1 MSSTHLQLVIL
12 SGMSGA
18 GKSYALHTLEDMGYY
33 CIDNLPA
40 QLLEELLLTP
50 QIARQNLLAVGIDI
64 RGGKE
69 NLQETPQIIK
79 RIRSSYPL
87 TRLVYLYA
95 TPEVLFKR
103 YNETR
108 RRHPLN
114 YEARDLK
121 SAIAREAELLADLA
135 EGADLKIDTSKTSV
149 YDLGNLLRLRLDI
162 PVQPG
167 LSILFQSFGFKYE
180 MPSDSDMVF
189 DVRCLPN
196 PYWEPDIR
204 HHSGLETPI
213 IEWLKQHERVED
225 MYQHIQSFLDYWLE
239 DAEQV
244 CQRAYLTVSIGCTGG
259 RHRSVYIV
267 QRLYEYYHQRWGNH
281 VLVHHRELNQLH

>member
-1 MSSTHLQLVIL
+1 MTANNLQLVIL

-40 QLLEELLLTP
+40 QLLEELLVTP
-50 QIARQNLLAVGIDI
+50 QIARQNLLAIGIDI

-69 NLQETPQIIK
+69 NLQETPQIIE
-79 RIRSSYPL
+79 RIRASYPQ
-87 TRLVYLYA
+87 TRLIYLYA
-95 TPEVLFKR
+95 TPDILFKR
-103 YNETR
+103 YNESR

-121 SAIAREAELLADLA
+121 SAIAREAELLSDLA
-135 EGADLKIDTSKTSV
+135 DSADLKIDTSKTSV
-149 YDLGNLLRLRLDI
+149 YDLGNLLRLRLEI
-162 PVQPG
+162 PFQAG

-180 MPSDSDMVF
+180 MPSDSDLVF

-204 HHSGLETPI
+204 HHSGLDTPI
-213 IEWLKQHERVED
+213 IEWLEQHPRVEG
-225 MYQHIQSFLDYWLE
+225 MYQHIQGFLDYWLE
-239 DAEQV
+239 DAAQV

-259 RHRSVYIV
+259 RHRSVYIT
-267 QRLYEYYHQRWGNH
+267 QRLYEHYQTRWGSH
-281 VLVHHRELNQLH
+281 VLVRHRELNQLR